1 MADDSGRWSSSLRS
15 RLLEAVGVEY
25 ALRRRVNAYCF
36 WRSADGRGT
45 LTFFLAPCAEPEL
58 LTRLRLLITS
68 VFRLIGRGLP
78 WSFRN
83 RPQALQRTEPISSRR
98 QRGVVEV
105 VQFWQVG
112 CVVSRSLAAI
122 VAMVMDVGELGEF
135 CYREFDCDKRFSVPS
150 QSGNRQVADARHVCN
165 PSDVLIRGDGYG

>member
-1 MADDSGRWSSSLRS
+1 MTDGSGGWSSSLRS
-15 RLLEAVGVEY
+15 RLLETIGVEY
-25 ALRRRVNAYCF
+25 ALRRRVNVCSLS
-36 WRSADGRGT
+36 RTSAQNREL

-78 WSFRN
+78 WSLRN
-83 RPQALQRTEPISSRR
+83 RPQALQSTEPISSRR

-105 VQFWQVG
+105 VQFWHVG

-122 VAMVMDVGELGEF
+122 VAMVMVLGKNWRFAIAGEI
-135 CYREFDCDKRFSVPS
+135 
-150 QSGNRQVADARHVCN
+150 
-165 PSDVLIRGDGYG
+165 VLIGKGVGKFRSRVRCVGRPKRATCATQI